1 MYEKQN
7 KEETFSF
14 FHSLFVRI
22 DRSIFERGELNWE
35 KGICFLLFLV
45 CIKDKTERN
54 GGILLP
60 FVGKRGN
67 SRVLICFV

>member
-22 DRSIFERGELNWE
+22 DRSIFERGEPN
-35 KGICFLLFLV
+35 CFTFTLTV
-45 CIKDKTERN
+45 GN
-54 GGILLP
+54 ILLP
-60 FVGKRGN
+60 GVALFCFCSVFVL
-67 SRVLICFV
+67 SLFCFVLFLF